1 MDRNYKAQME
11 SVRALRSPT
20 QLTGLP
26 ENNFNIVII
35 YYPPKATSRIVNIV
49 TLCPRLLVKQPR
61 SLSLKIQ

>member
-1 MDRNYKAQME
+1 MD

-26 ENNFNIVII
+26 ENNFNIGII

-61 SLSLKIQ
+61 SLPLKIQ